1 MANTLSACG
10 HYGIYV
16 ALQHLCGS
24 MCQEWSD
31 AEPALLSRCI
41 EGSDVLNAPGMHTNF
56 TCVLWIY
63 RSCPISKIS
72 GCVPQLIGIEAE
84 QCRER
89 LQHATCIS
97 APQVL
102 YAGKPYKISDSA
114 SHNSTHVYVYMY
126 MHYDYKHNSYA
137 LRVLYV

>member
-1 MANTLSACG
+1 MANTLSACD

-31 AEPALLSRCI
+31 AETALLSRCI
-41 EGSDVLNAPGMHTNF
+41 EGSDVLNASGMHTNF
-56 TCVLWIY
+56 TCVLWID

-72 GCVPQLIGIEAE
+72 GCVSLLIGIEAE
-84 QCRER
+84 LHW

-97 APQVL
+97 APQVS
-102 YAGKPYKISDSA
+102 YAGKPY
-114 SHNSTHVYVYMY
+114 
-126 MHYDYKHNSYA
+126 
-137 LRVLYV
+137 

>member
-31 AEPALLSRCI
+31 AEPAPLSRCV
-41 EGSDVLNAPGMHTNF
+41 ERSDVPNASGMHRNF
-56 TCVLWIY
+56 TCILWIY
-63 RSCPISKIS
+63 RSCPINKLS
-72 GCVPQLIGIEAE
+72 GCVSLLIRIEAK

-89 LQHATCIS
+89 LQHATCIF
-97 APQVL
+97 APQV
-102 YAGKPYKISDSA
+102 
-114 SHNSTHVYVYMY
+114 
-126 MHYDYKHNSYA
+126 SYA
-137 LRVLYV
+137 SITESKITHTLYYSVCVDRWQCVRNGVMLSQLCSRNGV

>member
-41 EGSDVLNAPGMHTNF
+41 EGSDVLSIV
-56 TCVLWIY
+56 TCT
-63 RSCPISKIS
+63 S
-72 GCVPQLIGIEAE
+72 EA
-84 QCRER
+84 
-89 LQHATCIS
+89 
-97 APQVL
+97 
-102 YAGKPYKISDSA
+102 
-114 SHNSTHVYVYMY
+114 NYMGD
-126 MHYDYKHNSYA
+126 DYKNSMQA
-137 LRVLYV
+137 EI

>member
-41 EGSDVLNAPGMHTNF
+41 ERSDVLNAPGMHTNF

-63 RSCPISKIS
+63 RSCFISKRD
-72 GCVPQLIGIEAE
+72 CVLQLIGIEAE
-84 QCRER
+84 LHW

-97 APQVL
+97 APQVS
-102 YAGKPYKISDSA
+102 YAGKPYKIADSA
-114 SHNSTHVYVYMY
+114 SHNSTHDVCIHV
-126 MHYDYKHNSYA
+126 HA
-137 LRVLYV
+137 L